1 MTDHIIRTFQES
13 YESGLL
19 KPNQLDDTGLSLSHK
34 MAADGELT
42 CLKLLINF
50 GGDPCLRSSTGA
62 TPAHFAASNG
72 HLHILQYLHEINKDA
87 VSLKDNTHV
96 TPLYIAAQEGQL
108 DCLIWLIKNSST
120 SPNVK
125 TINGMTPCHVASQEG
140 KLECLRYLLKAAH
153 AVFSKDNEGRSFLHY
168 AAAEG
173 HSKVIQWLIK
183 HCGLNPDEKDKT
195 FTTPLHIAAWCGHDK
210 AIETLIACGAN
221 VDCVDSSNKKP
232 LDYAKTLGKKSTA
245 NILFEAMSKAT
256 EHNSLKRVRF
266 EEHQPA
272 SKKILT
278 LKSKEKNRMMV
289 NDEIMFQFDTWSD
302 SSTTKNKRNKRE
314 LYKTSNNLFK
324 HNLNDDFDQI
334 NIGKFKMQK
343 NNNIFLDSPAMI
355 SKYKNNVTDNG
366 KQSTTR
372 QFEERLKHI
381 DHNSTKHNNTLCSQ
395 TSFSNR
401 PASKSNKNNINL
413 PSELPR
419 QSSKLNR
426 HFINKSYLCDSNLVN
441 FSDDNDKYK
450 EIQERSN
457 YHKRDVINYKKDIE
471 TANNL
476 KQSEFLTVSDFNE
489 KTNYIPQSYYK
500 KKLQSDNI
508 INNKYHNSTKY
519 TRETLTPKIKPNNHQ
534 SVPYSLHELK
544 LKRSNNRLTNIE
556 YNKVV
561 SRDLDITPARESE
574 KFEFFSSNLVNNKK
588 SNWSNI
594 RNGLTSFFTGLRSK
608 PTNQNQDKFK
618 TLVTRAPREDIFS
631 RFNKP
636 NKSSRIEFHDLF
648 NSSTVG
654 TYTINNASRLTPANE
669 NRHLTFDDFSRV
681 KSRALDTSLRGKN
694 KIFEEHIEIQEKQA
708 SGDKLT
714 GSAFIW

>member
-19 KPNQLDDTGLSLSHK
+19 KPNQLDDSGLSLSHK

-72 HLHILQYLHEINKDA
+72 HLHILQYLHEINKEA

-153 AVFSKDNEGRSFLHY
+153 AVFSKDNE

-245 NILFEAMSKAT
+245 NILFEVMSKAT

-266 EEHQPA
+266 EEYQPA

-278 LKSKEKNRMMV
+278 LKSKEKNRMLV
-289 NDEIMFQFDTWSD
+289 NDEVMFQFDTWSD

-343 NNNIFLDSPAMI
+343 NKTFFSDSPALI
-355 SKYKNNVTDNG
+355 NKYRNNVTDNA

-372 QFEERLKHI
+372 QFEERLKHGY
-381 DHNSTKHNNTLCSQ
+381 HNSTKQNNTLCSQ
-395 TSFSNR
+395 TGFSNR
-401 PASKSNKNNINL
+401 PASKSNKSKINL
-413 PSELPR
+413 SSELPS
-419 QSSKLNR
+419 QSSKVNR
-426 HFINKSYLCDSNLVN
+426 HFINKSYLSDSNLVN
-441 FSDDNDKYK
+441 FSDNNDKHK
-450 EIQERSN
+450 ELQERSN
-457 YHKRDVINYKKDIE
+457 YDKRDVINYKKDIE
-471 TANNL
+471 ATNNS
-476 KQSEFLTVSDFNE
+476 KQTESNFNE

-500 KKLQSDNI
+500 KKLYNDNK
-508 INNKYHNSTKY
+508 INNNHHNSAKY
-519 TRETLTPKIKPNNHQ
+519 ARETLALKINSNNHQ
-534 SVPYSLHELK
+534 SASYSLHELK

-556 YNKVV
+556 SNKVAA
-561 SRDLDITPARESE
+561 RDLDITPVRESE
-574 KFEFFSSNLVNNKK
+574 KFEFFSSNLINNKK
-588 SNWSNI
+588 HSNWSNI

-608 PTNQNQDKFK
+608 PTNQNQDKLK

-669 NRHLTFDDFSRV
+669 NRHLTFDDFSRI

-694 KIFEEHIEIQEKQA
+694 KVFEEHIEIQEKQA
-708 SGDKLT
+708 SRDKLT

>member
-1 MTDHIIRTFQES
+1 
-13 YESGLL
+13 
-19 KPNQLDDTGLSLSHK
+19 
-34 MAADGELT
+34 
-42 CLKLLINF
+42 
-50 GGDPCLRSSTGA
+50 
-62 TPAHFAASNG
+62 
-72 HLHILQYLHEINKDA
+72 
-87 VSLKDNTHV
+87 
-96 TPLYIAAQEGQL
+96 
-108 DCLIWLIKNSST
+108 
-120 SPNVK
+120 
-125 TINGMTPCHVASQEG
+125 MTPCHVASQEG

-245 NILFEAMSKAT
+245 NILFEVMSKAT

-266 EEHQPA
+266 EEYQPA

-278 LKSKEKNRMMV
+278 LKSKEKNRMLV
-289 NDEIMFQFDTWSD
+289 NDEVMFQFDTWSD

-343 NNNIFLDSPAMI
+343 NKTFFSDSPALI
-355 SKYKNNVTDNG
+355 NKYRNNVTDNA

-372 QFEERLKHI
+372 QFEERLKHGY
-381 DHNSTKHNNTLCSQ
+381 HNSTKQNNTLCSQ
-395 TSFSNR
+395 TGFSNR
-401 PASKSNKNNINL
+401 PASKSNKSKINL
-413 PSELPR
+413 SSELPS
-419 QSSKLNR
+419 QSSKVNR
-426 HFINKSYLCDSNLVN
+426 HFINKSYLSDSNLVN
-441 FSDDNDKYK
+441 FSDNNDKHK
-450 EIQERSN
+450 ELQERSN
-457 YHKRDVINYKKDIE
+457 YDKRDVINYKKDIE
-471 TANNL
+471 ATNNS
-476 KQSEFLTVSDFNE
+476 KQTESNFNE

-500 KKLQSDNI
+500 KKLYNDNK
-508 INNKYHNSTKY
+508 INNNHHNSAKY
-519 TRETLTPKIKPNNHQ
+519 ARETLALKINSNNHQ
-534 SVPYSLHELK
+534 SASYSLHELK

-556 YNKVV
+556 SNKVAA
-561 SRDLDITPARESE
+561 RDLDITPVRESE
-574 KFEFFSSNLVNNKK
+574 KFEFFSSNLINNKK
-588 SNWSNI
+588 HSNWSNI

-608 PTNQNQDKFK
+608 PTNQNQDKLK

-669 NRHLTFDDFSRV
+669 NRHLTFDDFSRI

-694 KIFEEHIEIQEKQA
+694 KVFEEHIEIQEKQA
-708 SGDKLT
+708 SRDKLT